1 MTGNS
6 YTLEMDSVRF
16 GRALGVG
23 ARAAAKTLV
32 TAVDAAT
39 APNPSAPAK
48 TISTTAHPKEA
59 SAEAQPAETKARASG
74 ARLGQQAVRTT
85 AQVKQTGKG
94 LKQGGKRFGE
104 AVWGPFAKLSGVLW
118 HEIMGVL
125 FGMFAAVSGVEAWN
139 GRGSL
144 RVGAAG
150 RTHELFAIAMVAG
163 FGYFTVSSFVRASRR
178 QRR

>member
-1 MTGNS
+1 VTGNS
-6 YTLEMDSVRF
+6 YTLDMDSVRF

-104 AVWGPFAKLSGVLW
+104 AVWGPFVRLSGVLW
-118 HEIMGVL
+118 LEVTGVF
-125 FGMFAAVSGVEAWN
+125 FGIFA
-139 GRGSL
+139 
-144 RVGAAG
+144 
-150 RTHELFAIAMVAG
+150 LFAVGGTWKMAMNHDAPSHLIG
-163 FGYFTVSSFVRASRR
+163 TAAMAALFGYFCISSFVRASRR
-178 QRR
+178 GRGR